1 MNFTLDAIQKS
12 IEDQLRNSSWFL
24 YPERDAGRSYLNTDL
39 SHAVIGLNEEA
50 GEVAGLLKKHV
61 YRNKTRTDEQW
72 IDELGD
78 VLWYLTAVAVIKG
91 FTLEDIWQHNV
102 EKLEARREAGIKGN
116 ESWEG

>member
-1 MNFTLDAIQKS
+1 MSFTLDAIQKS
-12 IEDQLRNSSWFL
+12 IEDQLCNSSWFL
-24 YPERDAGRSYLNTDL
+24 YPKRDAVNTDL

-78 VLWYLTAVAVIKG
+78 VLWYLTAAAVIKG

>member
-24 YPERDAGRSYLNTDL
+24 YPKRDAERSYLNTDL

-78 VLWYLTAVAVIKG
+78 VFWYLTAVAVIKG

>member
-24 YPERDAGRSYLNTDL
+24 YPQRDAGRSYLNTDL

-78 VLWYLTAVAVIKG
+78 VSLVSYSCCCYQRFYFGRYLAT
-91 FTLEDIWQHNV
+91 
-102 EKLEARREAGIKGN
+102 
-116 ESWEG
+116 

>member
-1 MNFTLDAIQKS
+1 MTLGDVQKS
-12 IEDQLRNSSWFL
+12 IEDQLRNSSWFF
-24 YPERDAGRSYLNTDL
+24 YPGRSYTDTDL
-39 SHAVIGLNEEA
+39 AHAVTGLNEEA
-50 GEVAGLLKKHV
+50 GEVAGLLKKQV
-61 YRNKTRTDEQW
+61 YRGKTRTDEQW
-72 IDELGD
+72 MDELGD

>member
-1 MNFTLDAIQKS
+1 MSFTLDAIQKS

-24 YPERDAGRSYLNTDL
+24 YPKRDAVNTDL

-61 YRNKTRTDEQW
+61 YRNKTRTNEQW
-72 IDELGD
+72 IGELGD

-102 EKLEARREAGIKGN
+102 GKLEARREAGIKGN

>member
-12 IEDQLRNSSWFL
+12 IEAQLRNSSWFL
-24 YPERDAGRSYLNTDL
+24 YPKRDAVSTDL

-78 VLWYLTAVAVIKG
+78 VLWYLTAVTVIKG